1 MFLDW
6 TYIILVLPAIL
17 FSLYCSYKV
26 NSTFNFYSKKASNLS
41 GYEMARYILDKNGL
55 TNVRVERVSGKLSDH
70 FDPRTNALRLSSEVY
85 DRMTSAAVGVAAH
98 ECGHAIQY
106 ANNYLPMKFRAFIIP
121 ITNIG
126 SKLSIPLILLGII
139 FSYLGDFFIIV
150 AYVGVGL
157 FAFSTLFQLATV
169 FVEFNASNRA
179 LKCIENCQSLT
190 SADYHGAKKVL
201 SAAALTY
208 VAALAVSFMQL
219 LRLLLLVSRN
229 RRRN

>member
-6 TYIILVLPAIL
+6 TYIVLVLPAVI
-17 FSLYCSYKV
+17 FSLYCSFKV
-26 NSTFNFYSKKASNLS
+26 DSTFNVYSKKASNMS

-55 TNVRVERVSGKLSDH
+55 NNVKIQRVEGKLTDH
-70 FDPRTNALRLSSEVY
+70 FDPKSNVVRLSSAVY
-85 DRMTSAAVGVAAH
+85 DRMTASAIGVAAH

-106 ANNYLPMKFRAFIIP
+106 SKSYLPMKFRALIIP

-126 SKLSIPLILLGII
+126 ARLSIPLILLGIL
-139 FSYLGDFFIIV
+139 FSYLGDLFIIL
-150 AYVGVGL
+150 AYVGVIL
-157 FAFSTLFQLATV
+157 FAFSTLFQLVTL

-179 LKCIENCQSLT
+179 LASIKNCHNLT
-190 SADYHGAKKVL
+190 ESDYDGARKVL

-219 LRLLLLVSRN
+219 LRLLLLVGRNN
-229 RRRN
+229 RRR

>member
-6 TYIILVLPAIL
+6 TYIVLVLPAIL
-17 FSLYCSYKV
+17 FSLYCSFKV
-26 NSTFNFYSKKASNLS
+26 NSTFNTFSKKSSSLS

-55 TNVRVERVSGKLSDH
+55 SNVRIERVSGKLSDH
-70 FDPRTNALRLSSEVY
+70 FDPRTNVIRLSSEVY
-85 DRMTSAAVGVAAH
+85 DRMTPASLGVAAH

-106 ANNYLPMKFRAFIIP
+106 ANNYLPMKFRALIIP

-126 SKLSIPLILLGII
+126 AQLSIPLILLGII

-157 FAFSTLFQLATV
+157 FAFSTLFQLVTL

-179 LKCIENCQSLT
+179 LKCIENCPSLT
-190 SADYHGAKKVL
+190 AQDYRGAKKVL
-201 SAAALTY
+201 SATALTY

>member
-1 MFLDW
+1 MILDW
-6 TYIILVLPAIL
+6 TYIVLVLPAIL
-17 FSLYCSYKV
+17 FSLYCSFKV
-26 NSTFNFYSKKASNLS
+26 NSTFNTYSKKPSNLS

-55 TNVRVERVSGKLSDH
+55 TNVQVVRVNGKLSDH
-70 FDPRTNALRLSSEVY
+70 FDPRTNVVRLSSEVY

-106 ANNYLPMKFRAFIIP
+106 ANNYLPMKFRAVIIP

-126 SKLSIPLILLGII
+126 ARLSIPLIILGII
-139 FSYLGDFFIIV
+139 FSYLGEFFIVI

-157 FAFSTLFQLATV
+157 FAFSTLFQLVTV

-179 LKCIENCQSLT
+179 LKCIENCPSLT
-190 SADYHGAKKVL
+190 ASDYHGARKVL

-219 LRLLLLVSRN
+219 LRLLLLVGGN